1 MAHALLTV
9 SLDPYLR
16 AELVRQAKAQGRNGE
31 PRPLSHCVSDVL
43 VAGLEKLT
51 GRSPLPAPEVDWN
64 DALSEK

>member
-31 PRPLSHCVSDVL
+31 PRALSHTVSDVL

-51 GRSPLPAPEVDWN
+51 GHSPLSAAEVDWN
-64 DALSEK
+64 DAVAAK